1 MIRVAV
7 FFLTF
12 ILIILYYVF
21 MLGEIILLL
30 T

>member
-1 MIRVAV
+1 MIRVVV